1 MGQLIL
7 ELSITLT
14 FKTHE
19 EDRSLVLTCETLT
32 QCPLLVLLLSL
43 LQKST
48 GKSHPTGAC
57 RQRSTRT
64 MTATTLTAE
73 QAISSSMSEFMEMY
87 DVPNGCNSSDG
98 HVAAIR
104 CINGDLGLAMYGDS
118 DITCSLDPEM
128 ASTDLFGCQSSAD
141 DISDLG
147 AYLQTDCTPT
157 PSSDG
162 SVACTHFSSWS
173 VAAAAAAT
181 ALATA
186 LA

>member
-1 MGQLIL
+1 MQGINPVSSPCAAAAAASCT
-7 ELSITLT
+7 EIDW
-14 FKTHE
+14 E
-19 EDRSLVLTCETLT
+19 
-32 QCPLLVLLLSL
+32 
-43 LQKST
+43 
-48 GKSHPTGAC
+48 
-57 RQRSTRT
+57 
-64 MTATTLTAE
+64 
-73 QAISSSMSEFMEMY
+73 ISSHWSVQATFYSDDDCNDANGETSDIPMSEFMEMY

-118 DITCSLDPEM
+118 DTTCSLDPEM
-128 ASTDLFGCQSSAD
+128 ASTDLFGCQSSTD
-141 DISDLG
+141 EISDLG

-162 SVACTHFSSWS
+162 SVAYTYFFSWS